1 MKLIL
6 SIFNTLLAGTVNERY
21 NKVYAQPEEQLDM
34 ESADMVTT
42 RLNCRLFYAFAMLKQ
57 TLSTRNKNNFCMM
70 IIFKTL

>member
-6 SIFNTLLAGTVNERY
+6 SIFNTLLAGTVKVRY
-21 NKVYAQPEEQLDM
+21 NKVSAQPEEQLDM

>member
-21 NKVYAQPEEQLDM
+21 NKVSAQPEEQLDM